1 MSSIYSQTVIVVE
14 SNPTVLELYTQALA
28 LAGYVTIACANDA
41 QAIDVL
47 HQQVPAL
54 LVLNPGPQGVP
65 TGDVVHLVQRDPRL
79 VDVPILIGSTS
90 PRPIDRSPIGPRSRS
105 WGTIAKPFDLPLLL
119 DVVDSLARRS
129 VTAGSGSERTAPAA
143 LSA

>member
-1 MSSIYSQTVIVVE
+1 MPSIHSQTVVVVE
-14 SNPTVLELYTQALA
+14 SNPTVRELYTEALA
-28 LAGYVTIACANDA
+28 LAGYVTIPCANDA

-65 TGDVVHLVQRDPRL
+65 TGEVVHLVQRDPRL
-79 VDVPILIGSTS
+79 VDVPVLIGSTS
-90 PRPIDRSPIGPRSRS
+90 LRPIDRSPIGPRSRS

-129 VTAGSGSERTAPAA
+129 VAACPESERAAPAA